1 MNVRPYGDA
10 TGDGAMQLSFTLP
23 VSLDDR
29 AEEAARLLARR
40 CGLEDPYVAHAAQMS
55 PGFSFFVVYGR
66 CVHSVNL
73 DEVKVV
79 KAERD
84 EWSFEQVNSFV
95 SERIGRP
102 VVVAGACIGDDAHTV
117 GIDAILDMKGC
128 HGHVG
133 LERYP
138 MFSAHNLGAQ
148 VKPEELVAKA
158 VALSA
163 DALLVSKVVTQKG
176 IHLHDLTRLVEL
188 LEADGLRHRF
198 ILVAGGP
205 KIDHRLAQE
214 LGFDAGFGK
223 GTTPAGVATFVARE
237 LARRKGA
244 AT

>member
-1 MNVRPYGDA
+1 MNVKPYGDA
-10 TGDGAMQLSFTLP
+10 MNDGAMQLSFTLP
-23 VSLDDR
+23 ISLDDR
-29 AEEAARLLARR
+29 AEEAARMLARR
-40 CGLEDPYVAHAAQMS
+40 CGIDDPYVAHAAQMS
-55 PGFSFFVVYGR
+55 PGYTFFVVYGR

-73 DEVKVV
+73 DDVKVV

-84 EWSFEQVNSFV
+84 ELSFDAVNAFV
-95 SERIGRP
+95 SEHVGRP
-102 VVVAGACIGDDAHTV
+102 IVVVGACIGDDAHTV

-138 MFSAHNLGAQ
+138 MFAAHNLGAQ
-148 VKPEELVAKA
+148 VKPEELVARA
-158 VALSA
+158 VSLGA

-188 LEADGLRHRF
+188 LEAEGLRGRF
-198 ILVAGGP
+198 LLVAGGP

-223 GTTPAGVATFVARE
+223 GTTPGGVATWLARAM
-237 LARRKGA
+237 ARRKA
-244 AT
+244 

>member
-1 MNVRPYGDA
+1 MIVRPYGDA
-10 TGDGAMQLSFTLP
+10 TNDGAMQLSFTLP

-29 AEEAARLLARR
+29 AEEAARSLARR
-40 CGLEDPYVAHAAQMS
+40 CGIDDPYVAHAAQMS
-55 PGFSFFVVYGR
+55 PGYTFFIVYGR

-73 DEVKVV
+73 DDVKVV

-84 EWSFEQVNSFV
+84 EWSFEQVNGFIRDRV
-95 SERIGRP
+95 GRP
-102 VVVAGACIGDDAHTV
+102 VVVVGACIGDDAHTV

-138 MFSAHNLGAQ
+138 MFAAHNLGAQ
-148 VKPEELVAKA
+148 VKSEELVAKA
-158 VALSA
+158 LALGA
-163 DALLVSKVVTQKG
+163 DALLVSKIVTQKG

-188 LEADGLRHRF
+188 LEAEGLRQRF
-198 ILVAGGP
+198 LLIAGGP

-223 GTTPAGVATFVARE
+223 GTTPTGVATFLARE
-237 LARRKGA
+237 MAARVAKER
-244 AT
+244 

>member
-1 MNVRPYGDA
+1 VNVRPYGDA
-10 TGDGAMQLSFTLP
+10 TNDGAMQLSFTLP

-29 AEEAARLLARR
+29 AEEAARALARR
-40 CGLEDPYVAHAAQMS
+40 CGIEDPYVAHATQMS
-55 PGFSFFVVYGR
+55 PGYSFFVVYGR

-73 DEVKVV
+73 DDVKVV
-79 KAERD
+79 KAEKD
-84 EWSFEQVNSFV
+84 EWSFQQVNTFIKEKV
-95 SERIGRP
+95 GRP
-102 VVVAGACIGDDAHTV
+102 VVVVGACIGDDAHTV

-138 MFSAHNLGAQ
+138 MFAAHNLGAQ
-148 VKPEELVAKA
+148 VKSEELVAKA
-158 VALSA
+158 LKLEA

-188 LEADGLRHRF
+188 LEAEGLRQRF
-198 ILVAGGP
+198 LLIAGGP

-223 GTTPAGVATFVARE
+223 GTTPTGVATYLARE
-237 LARRKGA
+237 MAVRSAR
-244 AT
+244 